1 MNSSG
6 DRPLIVF
13 TTVASEEEAV
23 RVSEELL
30 TKHLVA
36 CASAFPVTSRYV
48 WNGKLEESREVKLM
62 LKTTQDMYSEVER
75 TLVAAHGFDVPEILS
90 VNVDGGLG
98 DYLGWMRA
106 AIIANPN

>member
-1 MNSSG
+1 
-6 DRPLIVF
+6 
-13 TTVASEEEAV
+13 
-23 RVSEELL
+23 
-30 TKHLVA
+30 
-36 CASAFPVTSRYV
+36 
-48 WNGKLEESREVKLM
+48 M

-106 AIIANPN
+106 AILAKPN